1 MEDKT
6 KSKIIYGIILC
17 FGFMCAGFFPGYYYY
32 KTYKTNNSVTVKGLA
47 EKDVKADLAIWN
59 IKFTIAGNDMLLSQ
73 KKILSQLDLV
83 KKYLTENGF
92 SDTEITIPSLIVVD
106 RFAERYGDSNPMYRY
121 LLTQKVDVKSNN
133 VDLIEKAS
141 NNISTLIS
149 KGIVFEGNEY
159 SNPITYLFTKLNDI
173 KPEMLEQATKNA
185 KDSAMEFA
193 KASGST
199 VGKIKKASQ
208 GIFNILS
215 QDENGSE
222 RESIDKKVR
231 VVSTIEFWLD

>member
-1 MEDKT
+1 MEDKI

-83 KKYLTENGF
+83 KKYLAENGF
-92 SDTEITIPSLIVVD
+92 SNDEITVPSLIVVD

-185 KDSAMEFA
+185 KDSAIEFA

-222 RESIDKKVR
+222 RESINKKVR